1 MTLDI
6 QLLPLLTDNYAYL
19 LRDAA
24 TGTVGVVD
32 PSEAAPVLAR
42 LKQLGW
48 TLDYIIN
55 THHHP
60 DHSGG
65 NLELKAA
72 TGAKVVGPFQDQARI
87 PGIDIA
93 LKDGESF
100 AFGQSIGT
108 AIDIPGHTAG
118 HMALWFAADKAV
130 FSGDT
135 LFALGCGRMFEGNA
149 PMMWA
154 SLSRLRQLP
163 PDTRVYCGH
172 EYTQSNARFALNVD
186 PDNAILRTRS
196 AEIDRLRAEGK
207 PTIPSTLA
215 EEALTNPFLRADDA
229 DLARRL
235 GLSGAPPA
243 EVFGHLRAAKDSFR

>member
-65 NLELKAA
+65 NLALKAA
-72 TGAKVVGPFQDQARI
+72 TGAKVVGPFNDQARI

-93 LKDGESF
+93 LKDGETF

-130 FSGDT
+130 FTGDT

-154 SLSRLRQLP
+154 SLKRLRDLP

-186 PDNAILRTRS
+186 PGNPDLASRAALVDQLRN
-196 AEIDRLRAEGK
+196 EGK

-215 EEALTNPFLRADDA
+215 EEVKTNPFLRADNPA
-229 DLARRL
+229 LAAHL
-235 GLSGAPPA
+235 GISNAAPA
-243 EVFGHLRAAKDSFR
+243 EVFGRLRAAKDAFR

>member
-48 TLDYIIN
+48 TLNYIIN

-65 NLELKAA
+65 NLELKAV
-72 TGAKVVGPFQDQARI
+72 TGAKVVGPFNDQARI

-93 LKDGESF
+93 LKDGETF

-154 SLSRLRQLP
+154 SLGRLRQLP

-172 EYTQSNARFALNVD
+172 EYTQSNARFALSVD

-235 GLSGAPPA
+235 GLAGAPPS
-243 EVFGHLRAAKDSFR
+243 EVFGHLRAAKDNFR

>member
-1 MTLDI
+1 MTLEI
-6 QLLPLLTDNYAYL
+6 ELLPLLTDNYAYL
-19 LRDAA
+19 LRDTA

-32 PSEAAPVLAR
+32 PSAAAPVLAR
-42 LKQLGW
+42 LNQLGW
-48 TLDYIIN
+48 TLTYIIN

-72 TGAKVVGPFQDQARI
+72 TGAKVVGPFNDQARI

-93 LKDGESF
+93 LKDGETF
-100 AFGQSIGT
+100 AFGQSIGA
-108 AIDIPGHTAG
+108 AIDIPGHTSG

-154 SLSRLRQLP
+154 SLKRLRDLP

-172 EYTQSNARFALNVD
+172 EYTQANARFALSVD
-186 PDNAILRTRS
+186 PDNAILQTR
-196 AEIDRLRAEGK
+196 AALVDRLRAEGK

-215 EEALTNPFLRADDA
+215 DEVKTNPFLRADNPA
-229 DLARRL
+229 FAARLSLA
-235 GLSGAPPA
+235 GTAPA
-243 EVFGHLRAAKDSFR
+243 EVFGHLRAAKDNFR

>member
-19 LRDAA
+19 LRDSA

-42 LKQLGW
+42 LEELGW
-48 TLDYIIN
+48 TLNYILN

-65 NLELKAA
+65 NLGLKAA
-72 TGAKVVGPFQDQARI
+72 TGAKVVGPFNDQARI

-93 LKDGESF
+93 LKDGDTF
-100 AFGQSIGT
+100 ALGQSIGM

-149 PMMWA
+149 AMMWA

-163 PDTRVYCGH
+163 PDTRVFCGH
-172 EYTQSNARFALNVD
+172 EYTQANARFALSVD
-186 PDNAILRTRS
+186 PDNAILQAR
-196 AEIDRLRAEGK
+196 AAAIDRLRAEGK

-229 DLARRL
+229 DLALRL
-235 GLSGAPPA
+235 GLTGTAPA
-243 EVFGHLRAAKDSFR
+243 QVFGHLRAAKDNFR

>member
-32 PSEAAPVLAR
+32 PSEPAPVLAR

-48 TLDYIIN
+48 ALNYIIN

-65 NLELKAA
+65 NLELKSA
-72 TGAKVVGPFQDQARI
+72 TGAKVVGPFNDQARI

-93 LKDGESF
+93 LKDGETF

-172 EYTQSNARFALNVD
+172 EYTQSNARFALSVD
-186 PDNAILRTRS
+186 PDNAILRTR
-196 AEIDRLRAEGK
+196 AQAIDRLRAEGK

-229 DLARRL
+229 DLARGL
-235 GLSGAPPA
+235 GLAGAPPA